1 MLTTILFG
9 SSSAFRDRV
18 RQEKLLSG
26 MYTEWEQ
33 TADYRVFYLMAST
46 VNPDELLKEIERE
59 LTNIKISE
67 KTMNRIKKVWISSEI
82 RMIDSID
89 ATVNNLYDDII
100 KYKKII
106 PNKIDRIKAMD
117 IQTLKDLIKEIDFK
131 NTSVVKMIKDNN

>member
-46 VNPDELLKEIERE
+46 VNPDELLKEIEKE

-106 PNKIDRIKAMD
+106 PNKIDRIKTMD

-131 NTSVVKMIKDNN
+131 NTSVVKMLKDNN

>member
-1 MLTTILFG
+1 
-9 SSSAFRDRV
+9 
-18 RQEKLLSG
+18 
-26 MYTEWEQ
+26 
-33 TADYRVFYLMAST
+33 MAST
-46 VNPDELLKEIERE
+46 VNPDELLKEIEKE

-106 PNKIDRIKAMD
+106 PNKIDRIKTMD

-131 NTSVVKMIKDNN
+131 NTSVVKMLKDNN